1 MRRHGSV
8 LARRSQTSTPPSVFP
23 RDNDVTRSCSSSRR
37 RSNPNEQQRSRS
49 RALNLAA
56 APLTVTRAT
65 IAHDRPSLLPSR
77 FSPLFPETI
86 ARRRATVTPPQKLRY
101 HVTRKISRPRARNA
115 RVSRAWPVIPIR
127 DSNPG
132 SKGFRSFRWRVY
144 FRYGGKGR
152 INKRDSHL
160 EYAKSSYIYIY
171 AHTV

>member
-8 LARRSQTSTPPSVFP
+8 LARRSQTSTPPSAFS
-23 RDNDVTRSCSSSRR
+23 RGTTTSREESRR
-37 RSNPNEQQRSRS
+37 RSNPNEQQRS

-101 HVTRKISRPRARNA
+101 VT
-115 RVSRAWPVIPIR
+115 
-127 DSNPG
+127 
-132 SKGFRSFRWRVY
+132 
-144 FRYGGKGR
+144 
-152 INKRDSHL
+152 
-160 EYAKSSYIYIY
+160 
-171 AHTV
+171 T